1 MNNLFRQI
9 PKVDK
14 IVSKFKNKEKELLTK
29 LTKETIENLRNK
41 IKNKEIDKID
51 EQNIINEIENRYND
65 ITSPSIIN
73 VINATGVII
82 HTNLGRSLIDPA
94 VFDKA
99 KEIST
104 HYCNL
109 EYDLEKGKRGDRYHH
124 TAKHLSF
131 LFGCEDALIV
141 NNNAAAVFLILNTFA
156 KGKEV
161 IVSRGELVE
170 IGGSFRVPEVMKA
183 SGAILREVGTTN
195 KTHKRDYLENIN
207 ENTAMIMKVHKSN
220 YSIEGFSEEVG
231 YDEII
236 KIAQKNGL
244 LDYYDLGSAYLPELP
259 WGLSNYEPS
268 IFKIMKNNPSLIS
281 FSGDKLFG
289 GVQAGIILGK
299 KDLIAKLKKNQILR
313 MFRVDKITISLIEE
327 TAIAYIKKEYEKI
340 PTLRMLFESVENLR
354 KKAEKFLSLTPALRA
369 EIIQTHTFVGGG
381 TMPNRKIPSIAVA
394 FDGNA
399 KKWEEDMRKNLVI
412 GRIENEKFLLD
423 FRTIQDDEIEK
434 LAKIVNELIA
444 CKGVK

>member
-1 MNNLFRQI
+1 MNLFRKL

-14 IVSKFKNKEKELLTK
+14 VVANFKDKEKELITK
-29 LTKETIENLRNK
+29 LTKQTIEELREK
-41 IKNKEIDKID
+41 IKRGEIDDID
-51 EQNIINEIENRYND
+51 EAEIIKKIEKKYLD
-65 ITSPSIIN
+65 ITSPSIKN

-82 HTNLGRSLIDPA
+82 HTNLGRSLIDPF
-94 VFDKA
+94 VFEKA

-131 LFGCEDALIV
+131 LFGCEDALVV

-156 KGKEV
+156 KDKEV

-183 SGAILREVGTTN
+183 SGAILKEVGTTN
-195 KTHKRDYLENIN
+195 KTHKRDYIENIN

-236 KIAQKNGL
+236 KISKEHNL
-244 LDYYDLGSAYLPELP
+244 LDYYDLGSAYVPELP

-268 IFKIMKNNPSLIS
+268 ILKIMKNSPSLVS

-299 KDLIAKLKKNQILR
+299 KELIAKLKKNQILR

-340 PTLRMLFESVENLR
+340 PTLRMLFESVDNLR
-354 KKAEKFLSLTPALRA
+354 KKAERFLSLTPALRA
-369 EIIQTHTFVGGG
+369 DIIDTHTFVGGG
-381 TMPNRKIPSIAVA
+381 TMPNRKVPSVAVA
-394 FDGNA
+394 FRGNA
-399 KKWEEDMRKNLVI
+399 KKWEKDMREKLVI
-412 GRIENEKFLLD
+412 GRIEDEKFLLD

-434 LAKIVNELIA
+434 LANIVNELLA
-444 CKGVK
+444 CKGEK